1 MNFGTKGRNNDPKFQ
16 HITPNGRLHITA
28 TGIETDINNIR
39 AGQRSKDKSLHPTKY
54 YGPLLKAIKELIMEY
69 EDLRTQF
76 WAYQAVMCDVA
87 IQMGY
92 NIEHARTMIK
102 RKNELPSGLKNWIK
116 DNNLSEEEAIRYL
129 QQDEFDFIKLFIQKR
144 GLVIINDE
152 RLRENIARVKE
163 DIIIENKNKNKNEER

>member
-1 MNFGTKGRNNDPKFQ
+1 MNISGKWER
-16 HITPNGRLHITA
+16 
-28 TGIETDINNIR
+28 
-39 AGQRSKDKSLHPTKY
+39 
-54 YGPLLKAIKELIMEY
+54 
-69 EDLRTQF
+69 
-76 WAYQAVMCDVA
+76 VMCDVA
-87 IQMGY
+87 IKMGY
-92 NIEHARTMIK
+92 NLEHARTMIK

-163 DIIIENKNKNKNEER
+163 DIIIENKNKNEER

>member
-1 MNFGTKGRNNDPKFQ
+1 MNISGKWER
-16 HITPNGRLHITA
+16 
-28 TGIETDINNIR
+28 
-39 AGQRSKDKSLHPTKY
+39 
-54 YGPLLKAIKELIMEY
+54 
-69 EDLRTQF
+69 
-76 WAYQAVMCDVA
+76 VMCDVA

-116 DNNLSEEEAIRYL
+116 DNNLSEEEAIRYF
-129 QQDEFDFIKLFIQKR
+129 QQDEFGFIKLFIQKR

-163 DIIIENKNKNKNEER
+163 DIIIENKK